1 MICAKIAINVL
12 KLRRVTSQEPQT
24 SYNADE
30 YAPETEVI
38 AVPEPAPV
46 FVDSTGRRS
55 RLLRRLALAFGVLL
69 VAYGGLVSVSLA
81 GGPVSSS
88 AVFPLPGLD
97 DADDDEPE
105 AEPVPTPKPT
115 PTTSAARRIVESV
128 PRDGTD
134 QRRPAVSPSPKASA
148 KPSKSPTPKPSPSK
162 ASASPTVTKPVESAT
177 VSQEPEPGPGSGSPV
192 APVPPPVVEVPGS
205 GGAGGGGPV
214 TESTTAPAVEPSA
227 TAGDTSPP
235 SPPAAVD
242 DPADKATPSTR
253 AAP

>member
-1 MICAKIAINVL
+1 M
-12 KLRRVTSQEPQT
+12 TSQEPQN
-24 SYNADE
+24 SHYADE

-55 RLLRRLALAFGVLL
+55 RLLRRLALAFGILL

-97 DADDDEPE
+97 DDEDDKPE
-105 AEPVPTPKPT
+105 AEPAPTPEAA
-115 PTTSAARRIVESV
+115 PTTTAARRIAESV
-128 PRDGTD
+128 QRDGTD
-134 QRRPAVSPSPKASA
+134 QRRPAVTPTPKASA

-162 ASASPTVTKPVESAT
+162 ASATPTTSKPVESGT
-177 VSQEPEPGPGSGSPV
+177 VSQVPEPGPGSGTPV
-192 APVPPPVVEVPGS
+192 NPVPPPVVEKPDS

-214 TESTTAPAVEPSA
+214 TDAPTVIGTPVAPAD
-227 TAGDTSPP
+227 DTSPP
-235 SPPAAVD
+235 ALPPVAD
-242 DPADKATPSTR
+242 DPADSAVPSTR